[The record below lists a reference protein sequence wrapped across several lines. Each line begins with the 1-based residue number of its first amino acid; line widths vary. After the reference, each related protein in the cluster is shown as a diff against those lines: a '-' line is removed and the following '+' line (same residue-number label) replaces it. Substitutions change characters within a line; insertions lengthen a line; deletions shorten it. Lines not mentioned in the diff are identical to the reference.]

1 MYSIFCHPPL
11 NHHHHHLYPLGLS
24 RALRQARLP
33 SAYKCISCP
42 WTSCT
47 TWNRGDADDES
58 EISRMVFSFLC
69 IWWWFCTMTGLLA
82 VSNWIFT
89 APSIGI
95 KVHKGIFLV
104 YVAIYWESNLHIFYQ
119 PQISQHSNLIFM
131 PLEYFRHLDMCW
143 SGFKDRE
150 HILSTCQLLI
160 YAINCR
166 LARWWWWSWWI
177 IAIVIMMIILWL
189 WLRMKKLWSYGHDY
203 NHLSAD
209 NLCHQMQLVVRIM
222 I

>member
-1 MYSIFCHPPL
+1 MYFLSL
-11 NHHHHHLYPLGLS
+11 NVLYNLESGRCRWWKWNFTNGVFFSVHLMMVLHNDRVAGCFKLNL
-24 RALRQARLP
+24 LR
-33 SAYKCISCP
+33 
-42 WTSCT
+42 T
-47 TWNRGDADDES
+47 
-58 EISRMVFSFLC
+58 
-69 IWWWFCTMTGLLA
+69 
-82 VSNWIFT
+82 T
-89 APSIGI
+89 APSIGV
-95 KVHKGIFLV
+95 KVQKGIFLV
-104 YVAIYWESNLHIFYQ
+104 CVAIYWESNLHIFYQ
-119 PQISQHSNLIFM
+119 SQISQHSNLIFM